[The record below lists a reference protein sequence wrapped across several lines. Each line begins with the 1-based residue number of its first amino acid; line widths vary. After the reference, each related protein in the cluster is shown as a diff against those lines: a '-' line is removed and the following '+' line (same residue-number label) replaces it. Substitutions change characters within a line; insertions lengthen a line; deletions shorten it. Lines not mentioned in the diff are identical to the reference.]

1 MQDEKGEQLV
11 DITSLVEKCA
21 SSLSYSN
28 PILCNEDS
36 FSLHDSMAALEL
48 MDPKMDCC
56 ELSAALVYPNN
67 DPDLIIPPRKIPTGL
82 DDEIAPLPWNELTI
96 RDAADIGL
104 EVLSRLESLLSG
116 ASVAESTYTCL
127 YAHNAVLSDM
137 KERLWTQQLD
147 NLKLST
153 KPSTPADHG
162 TQTAQFLVYS
172 ITLAMVEISDV
183 VRSIVLHADIYEEE
197 DFSVNTYGLQFFPDA
212 DGPETVKTLEDALFR
227 LPHETDARPAN
238 NSTDVLILRYIV
250 EFQLAFLKTCVS
262 LAKLSATPA
271 LQVTREAQH
280 LARSG
285 SEVLTKL
292 STVLKARPEPKDDT
306 HLSVLSKCFDPYV
319 YRPLVGSA
327 PVRKVAFHTPEES
340 IPVLSKVLSEIGWA
354 VCDLILSAS
363 TMVQIRRM
371 LNHVSISSVNILS
384 RSLIVL
390 NLYFDDKLL
399 GQYSL
404 GFLIGN
410 EMTQMMGLPM
420 ILLEANYGKNFLNRL
435 AKPLYDTLKLLVLN
449 RNRQRTYMEA
459 IMFHDWAS
467 LQQEAHVVDASYRQ
481 ELGDDIPCYFTHYTL
496 YTTVWLMDH
505 YVAVGIELSL
515 FCGHH
520 DLSVAFW
527 YRDFLLSSLL
537 NTHSSI
543 RSVKKMLLGKTNDSS
558 QTDDDMQG
566 NLEIMIMG
574 FKRTLCR
581 GIVRVRL
588 PFSVLFCQHGCV
600 SR

>member
-1 MQDEKGEQLV
+1 MQDEHGEELV

-21 SSLSYSN
+21 SSLSFSN
-28 PILCNEDS
+28 PILCNDES

-56 ELSAALVYPNN
+56 ELSAALLYPNN

-82 DDEIAPLPWNELTI
+82 DDEIAPLPWRELTI
-96 RDAADIGL
+96 KDAAGIGL

-137 KERLWTQQLD
+137 KERLWTQQLE

-153 KPSTPADHG
+153 KPNTPADHE
-162 TQTAQFLVYS
+162 TRTAQFLVYA

-197 DFSVNTYGLQFFPDA
+197 DFSVSTYGLQFFPDA
-212 DGPETVKTLEDALFR
+212 DGPETVKTLQDALFR
-227 LPHETDARPAN
+227 LPQETDGTTTSH
-238 NSTDVLILRYIV
+238 STDVLILRYV
-250 EFQLAFLKTCVS
+250 LEFQSAFLKTCVS

-292 STVLKARPEPKDDT
+292 LTVVAARPVLKEGSQV
-306 HLSVLSKCFDPYV
+306 SVLTKCFDPYV

-327 PVRKVAFHTPEES
+327 PVRKVVFHTPAES
-340 IPVLSKVLSEIGWA
+340 IPMLSKVLSEIDWA
-354 VCDLILSAS
+354 VCDLILSGS

-410 EMTQMMGLPM
+410 EMTQMMGIPM
-420 ILLEANYGKNFLNRL
+420 FFLEAKYGNAFLSRL

-467 LQQEAHVVDASYRQ
+467 LQQEAHVVDANYRQ
-481 ELGDDIPCYFTHYTL
+481 ELGEEVPCYFTHYTL
-496 YTTVWLMDH
+496 YMTVWLMDH
-505 YVAVGIELSL
+505 YVALGIELSL

-537 NTHSSI
+537 STHSSI
-543 RSVKKMLLGKTNDSS
+543 RSVKNMLGKSIDSS
-558 QTDDDMQG
+558 LTDDDDMQG
-566 NLEIMIMG
+566 GLEVMIIG

-581 GIVRVRL
+581 GIVRVRC
-588 PFSVLFCQHGCV
+588 LFRFHFA
-600 SR
+600 SS